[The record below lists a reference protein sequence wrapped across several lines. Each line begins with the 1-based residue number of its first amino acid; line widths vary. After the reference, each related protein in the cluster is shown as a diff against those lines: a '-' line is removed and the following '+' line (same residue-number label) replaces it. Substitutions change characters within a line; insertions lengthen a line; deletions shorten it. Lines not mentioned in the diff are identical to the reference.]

1 MCFLNMILSCRKL
14 KICWDRPERVKG
26 SAQEGGDLRGG
37 AKDENLVR
45 DISKSYYK

>member
-1 MCFLNMILSCRKL
+1 MRGL
-14 KICWDRPERVKG
+14 KGVHKKRVTQKG
-26 SAQEGGDLRGG
+26 VLKRVDSRGG